1 MALIFPPEILHAN
14 GGRLLCVRRSTTGL
28 CTFFS
33 TYHVDLKRLS
43 EQIIK
48 ALDFY
53 KDVSEITVF
62 YYETYYDHHTSQY
75 VLTDYQQQVTFTPQ
89 FFLP

>member
-1 MALIFPPEILHAN
+1 MCNLPPEILKSN

-28 CTFFS
+28 CTFFA
-33 TYHVDLKRLS
+33 TYHVGLDRLA

-48 ALDFY
+48 ALDRY
-53 KDVSEITVF
+53 KDVSEITVC
-62 YYETYYDHHTSQY
+62 YYETIYDHHTSQY
-75 VLTDYQQQVTFTPQ
+75 ELTDYQQQVTFSPQ